1 METGNLIVPS
11 CWHREV
17 SPNKHP
23 LWTTDL
29 LACLEGWAATIDKE
43 LCVPALKKVLP
54 YSGVV
59 QQMTQ
64 VILNFLCHDG
74 VVVRRK
80 WEQFYFYTFGG
91 TCLGKRFSG
100 GLPQLKPASTNV
112 AIIHSLDSS
121 SGPQKCH
128 LPKEKGVFF
137 CVPFTS
143 CLETTDERVLGELGV
158 DLSWTSVGP

>member
-1 METGNLIVPS
+1 
-11 CWHREV
+11 
-17 SPNKHP
+17 
-23 LWTTDL
+23 
-29 LACLEGWAATIDKE
+29 
-43 LCVPALKKVLP
+43 
-54 YSGVV
+54 
-59 QQMTQ
+59 MTQ
-64 VILNFLCHDG
+64 VILNFLCQDG

-143 CLETTDERVLGELGV
+143 CLETTDERVLGELE
-158 DLSWTSVGP
+158 DCRDWEWTSLELLWAPKDTKLCGLSKRREEGGKSHRVSQSISLSRK

>member
-1 METGNLIVPS
+1 
-11 CWHREV
+11 
-17 SPNKHP
+17 
-23 LWTTDL
+23 
-29 LACLEGWAATIDKE
+29 
-43 LCVPALKKVLP
+43 
-54 YSGVV
+54 
-59 QQMTQ
+59 MTQ

-100 GLPQLKPASTNV
+100 GLPQLTPASTNV

-121 SGPQKCH
+121 FGPPKCH

-137 CVPFTS
+137 CVLFIS
-143 CLETTDERVLGELGV
+143 CLETTDEHVLGELE
-158 DLSWTSVGP
+158 DCRDWEWTSLEFL